1 MQKWKVILF
10 IHSIVFIMI
19 LFSRYIQSLLELLSL
34 FKEIDELSSKEKNGR
49 SYNQP
54 NDRHQYSLQFG
65 ASSYISIS
73 NTEFQPPWTFECR
86 LFIDEASV
94 HGNYNKIL
102 LYSSSICL
110 RLFSN
115 ESNPSNCLSLQF
127 SSSSNETPSLFDSL
141 SLNNENANRTGG
153 NQRMKNSS
161 ITFYN
166 VCPANQWF
174 SLSIVCCTEQKVY
187 SFSIIDIFFHR
198 CVWCISMERA
208 KECFLKTFHFL

>member
-34 FKEIDELSSKEKNGR
+34 FKEIDELSSKEQNGR

-54 NDRHQYSLQFG
+54 NDRHQYSLRFG

-73 NTEFQPPWTFECR
+73 NTEFQSPWTFECR
-86 LFIDEASV
+86 LFIDTASV
-94 HGNYNKIL
+94 HGNYNRIL

-115 ESNPSNCLSLQF
+115 ESNPSYCLFLQF
-127 SSSSNETPSLFDSL
+127 SSS
-141 SLNNENANRTGG
+141 
-153 NQRMKNSS
+153 
-161 ITFYN
+161 
-166 VCPANQWF
+166 
-174 SLSIVCCTEQKVY
+174 
-187 SFSIIDIFFHR
+187 
-198 CVWCISMERA
+198 
-208 KECFLKTFHFL
+208 